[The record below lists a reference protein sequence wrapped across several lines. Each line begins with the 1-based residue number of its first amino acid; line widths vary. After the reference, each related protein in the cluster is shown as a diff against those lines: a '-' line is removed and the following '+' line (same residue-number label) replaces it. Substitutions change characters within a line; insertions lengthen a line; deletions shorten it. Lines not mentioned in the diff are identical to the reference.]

1 LSRDRFAGPGW
12 GKVVGNGGIEVG
24 IQESSVSRRPG
35 ARPAAGDVPRIPG
48 AWPLVGRGD
57 EVALAQE
64 SLRRNSCVVLAGA
77 SGVGKTRLAREVLAA
92 TAPRGA
98 APQWVAATRSAATVA
113 LGAFAHLVPGE
124 SLAIGEG
131 QDRRAVIFD
140 AIVRALEHQ
149 SAQGRPVV
157 GVDDA
162 HLLDDASATLVH
174 LLVTAGAA
182 RVVVTVRS
190 GEPMPD
196 PVVALWKDEQALRI
210 EVQPLSRLEV
220 SDLLGATLRG
230 TVDGATA
237 RRLFDVTRGN
247 ALFLRELVEEGIA
260 AGALS
265 EEAGV
270 WRWDGPLRPGVRLR
284 DLIAERLGGLDDAER
299 DALELVALGEPL
311 TGPVVGRLVA
321 DEVLR
326 RLERRRVVDVGMVDG
341 QLELRL
347 AHPLF
352 GDVLLH
358 DASPRRI
365 DHCRR
370 QLADAWGDETTLAP
384 DEILRVATWRA
395 AVGDQSNPGVLY
407 AGAHRAS
414 VLGDDVTGE
423 WLARIAHAAAPTA
436 ATGMLLGETLSAL
449 GRHDEALDVWQAALD
464 LPGTKAEEA
473 QVAAAIAGVVA
484 WRLDR
489 PDEAR
494 RVLRET
500 AERLSDPVALDLL
513 TSHEA
518 LMASLGA
525 PTATAAIA
533 IAESELARPDLS
545 VASRLRAQLS
555 AAAGWVDAGEI
566 DRAIDTTQEAMGV
579 AMREQLSGLAL
590 YHAMSLSQA
599 LILAGRVAEAD
610 ALVELGHEAS
620 LTSHADVARGAWC
633 FLRGVLAVF
642 RGRPHVAV
650 ATLRESDLLLG
661 RFDYGLRRGILI
673 WHGMAEALRG
683 EPAAAERALDDAQKT
698 NRSRARL
705 YDADWARAR
714 AWTLVAAGQL
724 SDAERAG
731 VEATE
736 VAVRGDRWT
745 YEVLALHDL
754 ARFQGLGARGNPAAA
769 AMTARL
775 EELADRIDG
784 RLAPACAAH
793 ARALAAGDGAALDSA
808 AATFDELGFELF
820 AAEAQAAAAEAHAA
834 AGQKARAYASAEQAR
849 RLAAA
854 CVGATTPLL
863 RRLGTTGQPGDL
875 TRREREAAELAARG
889 HSDREIADMLYL
901 SVRTVHAHL
910 RSAYSKLGVSGRG
923 GLAAALNIRPDGGR
937 E

>member
-1 LSRDRFAGPGW
+1 VPGDGPAL
-12 GKVVGNGGIEVG
+12 
-24 IQESSVSRRPG
+24 PT
-35 ARPAAGDVPRIPG
+35 

-57 EVALAQE
+57 ELALAQE
-64 SLRRNSCVVLAGA
+64 SLRRHSCVVLAGA
-77 SGVGKTRLAREVLAA
+77 AGVGKTRLAREVLAA
-92 TAPRGA
+92 NATGRAP
-98 APQWVAATRSAATVA
+98 PPWVAATRSAGTVA

-140 AIVRALEHQ
+140 AIVRAIEHH
-149 SAQGRPVV
+149 SSQGRPVV

-174 LLVTAGAA
+174 LLVTGGAA

-190 GEPMPD
+190 GEPTPD
-196 PVVALWKDEQALRI
+196 PVVALWKDEHALRI

-220 SDLLGATLRG
+220 SELLGATLRG

-247 ALFLRELVEEGIA
+247 ALFLRELVDEGLA
-260 AGALS
+260 SGALI

-284 DLIAERLGGLDDAER
+284 DLIAERLGTLDDAER

-311 TGPVVGRLVA
+311 TGSVAGRLVP
-321 DEVLR
+321 DDVLR
-326 RLERRRVVDVGMVDG
+326 RLERRRVVEVGRVDG

-358 DASPRRI
+358 DASPRRV
-365 DHCRR
+365 DDCRR
-370 QLADAWGDETTLAP
+370 QLADAWGDETSLAP

-395 AVGDQSNPGVLY
+395 AVGDHSNPGVLY
-407 AGAHRAS
+407 SGAHRAL
-414 VLGDDVTGE
+414 VLGDNVTGE
-423 WLARIAHAAAPTA
+423 RLARIAHATAPTA
-436 ATGMLLGETLSAL
+436 ATGMLLGDALSSM
-449 GRHDEALDVWQAALD
+449 GRHDEALEVWQTALG
-464 LPGTKAEEA
+464 LPGTKLEHAE
-473 QVAAAIAGVVA
+473 VAAAIAGVVA

-489 PDEAR
+489 PGEAR

-500 AERLSDPVALDLL
+500 AERLSDPVAVDLI

-518 LMASLGA
+518 LLASLGA

-533 IAESELARPDLS
+533 IARAELARPDLS
-545 VASRLRAQLS
+545 VGSRLRAQLS
-555 AAAGWVDAGEI
+555 ASAGWVDAGEI
-566 DRAIDTTQEAMGV
+566 DRAIEATQEAMGV
-579 AMREQLSGLAL
+579 AMREHLSGLAL
-590 YHAMSLSQA
+590 YHAMTLTQA
-599 LILAGRVAEAD
+599 LVLAGRLSDAD
-610 ALVELGHEAS
+610 ALVEIGHEAS
-620 LTSHADVARGAWC
+620 LKAHADVARGAWC

-673 WHGMAEALRG
+673 WQGMAEALRG
-683 EPAAAERALDDAQKT
+683 EVAAAERALEDAQRT

-714 AWTLVAAGQL
+714 AWTLIASGQL
-724 SDAERAG
+724 TDAERACIDA
-731 VEATE
+731 VD
-736 VAVRGDRWT
+736 VAVRADRWT
-745 YEVLALHDL
+745 YEVLALHDR
-754 ARFQGLGARGNPAAA
+754 ARFRGLGGRGAAA
-769 AMTARL
+769 ADVVGRL
-775 EELADRIDG
+775 HELAERVDG
-784 RLAPACAAH
+784 RLAPACADH
-793 ARALAAGDGAALDSA
+793 ARALAAGDGTALDAA
-808 AATFDELGFELF
+808 AATFGELGFDLY

-834 AGQKARAYASAEQAR
+834 AGQKAKANASTERAR
-849 RLAAA
+849 RLAAS

-863 RRLGTTGQPGDL
+863 RRLGAAGQPGDL
-875 TRREREAAELAARG
+875 TRRERETAELAARG
-889 HSDREIADMLYL
+889 HSDREIADKLYL

-910 RSAYSKLGVSGRG
+910 RSAYAKLGVSGRG
-923 GLAAALNIRPDGGR
+923 GLAAALDIPPDRQR

>member
-1 LSRDRFAGPGW
+1 MRLA
-12 GKVVGNGGIEVG
+12 
-24 IQESSVSRRPG
+24 PG
-35 ARPAAGDVPRIPG
+35 AGATHPI

-57 EVALAQE
+57 ELALAQE
-64 SLRRNSCVVLAGA
+64 SLRRRSCVVLAGA
-77 SGVGKTRLAREVLAA
+77 AGVGKTRLAREVLAA
-92 TAPRGA
+92 SA
-98 APQWVAATRSAATVA
+98 ADGSPPQWVAATRSAATVA

-124 SLAIGEG
+124 SLSVGEG

-140 AIVRALEHQ
+140 AIVRAIEHH

-190 GEPMPD
+190 GEPTPD
-196 PVVALWKDEQALRI
+196 PVVALWKDEHALRI

-220 SDLLGATLRG
+220 SELLGATLRG

-247 ALFLRELVEEGIA
+247 ALFLRELVDEGLA
-260 AGALS
+260 SGALI

-284 DLIAERLGGLDDAER
+284 DLIAERLGSLDETER

-311 TGPVVGRLVA
+311 AGPVVGRLVP
-321 DEVLR
+321 DDVLR
-326 RLERRRVVDVGMVDG
+326 RLERRRVVEVGRVDG
-341 QLELRL
+341 RLELRL

-358 DASPRRI
+358 DASPLRI
-365 DHCRR
+365 DDCRR
-370 QLADAWGDETTLAP
+370 QLADAWGEEGSLGP

-395 AVGDQSNPGVLY
+395 AIGDHANPGVLFS
-407 AGAHRAS
+407 GAHRAL
-414 VLGDDVTGE
+414 VLGDNVTGE
-423 WLARIAHAAAPTA
+423 RLARIAHATAPSA
-436 ATGMLLGETLSAL
+436 ATGMLLGDALSAL
-449 GRHDEALDVWQAALD
+449 GRHDEALDVWQKALE
-464 LPGTKAEEA
+464 LPGTKAEHAE
-473 QVAAAIAGVVA
+473 VAAAIAGVVA

-518 LMASLGA
+518 LLASLGA

-533 IAESELARPDLS
+533 IAQGELARPDLS
-545 VASRLRAQLS
+545 VGSRLRAQLS

-566 DRAIDTTQEAMGV
+566 DRTIEVTQQAMGV
-579 AMREQLSGLAL
+579 AMREHLTGLAL
-590 YHAMSLSQA
+590 YHAMTLAQSLV
-599 LILAGRVAEAD
+599 LAGRVSEAD
-610 ALVELGHEAS
+610 ALVEMGHEAS
-620 LTSHADVARGAWC
+620 LTAHADVARGAWC

-673 WHGMAEALRG
+673 WQALAEALRG
-683 EPAAAERALDDAQKT
+683 EAAAAERALEDAQRT

-714 AWTLVAAGQL
+714 AWMLVARGQL
-724 SDAERAG
+724 TDAERAG
-731 VEATE
+731 REAAD
-736 VAVRGDRWT
+736 VAVRAHRWT
-745 YEVLALHDL
+745 YEVLALHDR
-754 ARFQGLGARGNPAAA
+754 ARFQGLGGRETMAADGVVG
-769 AMTARL
+769 RL
-775 EELADRIDG
+775 DELTDRVDG
-784 RLAPACAAH
+784 RLAPACADH
-793 ARALAAGDGAALDSA
+793 ARALAAGDGGALDAA
-808 AATFDELGFELF
+808 AATFGELGFDLF
-820 AAEAQAAAAEAHAA
+820 AAEAQAAAAEAHNA
-834 AGQKARAYASAEQAR
+834 AGQKASAHASTERAR

-863 RRLGTTGQPGDL
+863 RRLGATGQPGDL
-875 TRREREAAELAARG
+875 TRRERETAELAARG
-889 HSDREIADMLYL
+889 HSDREIAEMLFL

-910 RSAYSKLGVSGRG
+910 RSAYAKLGVSGRG
-923 GLAAALNIRPDGGR
+923 ELAAALDIPPDAGR

>member
-1 LSRDRFAGPGW
+1 MAAS
-12 GKVVGNGGIEVG
+12 EVG
-24 IQESSVSRRPG
+24 IWGSVVSRAGMHRAPG
-35 ARPAAGDVPRIPG
+35 DGPTLPSS
-48 AWPLVGRGD
+48 WPLVGRGD
-57 EVALAQE
+57 ELALAQE
-64 SLRRNSCVVLAGA
+64 SLRRRSCVVLAGA
-77 SGVGKTRLAREVLAA
+77 AGVGKTRLAREVLAA
-92 TAPRGA
+92 NAGGATPR
-98 APQWVAATRSAATVA
+98 WVAATRSAATVA

-124 SLAIGEG
+124 SLAVGEG

-140 AIVRALEHQ
+140 TIVRAIAHH

-174 LLVTAGAA
+174 LLVTSGAA

-190 GEPMPD
+190 GEPTPD
-196 PVVALWKDEQALRI
+196 PVVALWKDEHALRI
-210 EVQPLSRLEV
+210 EVQPLSRIEV
-220 SDLLGATLRG
+220 NELLAATLCG
-230 TVDGATA
+230 TVDGGTA

-247 ALFLRELVEEGIA
+247 ALFLRELVDEGLA
-260 AGALS
+260 SGALI

-284 DLIAERLGGLDDAER
+284 DLIAERLGGLDDTER

-311 TGPVVGRLVA
+311 TGTVVDRLVPA
-321 DEVLR
+321 DVLR
-326 RLERRRVVDVGMVDG
+326 RLERRRVVEVGRVDG
-341 QLELRL
+341 SLELRL

-365 DHCRR
+365 DDCRR
-370 QLADAWGDETTLAP
+370 QLADAWGDEASLAP

-395 AVGDQSNPGVLY
+395 AVGDHSNPGVLF
-407 AGAHRAS
+407 AGAHRAL
-414 VLGDDVTGE
+414 VLGDNVTGE
-423 WLARIAHAAAPTA
+423 QLARIAHATRPSA
-436 ATGMLLGETLSAL
+436 ATGMLLGDALSSL
-449 GRHDEALDVWQAALD
+449 GRHDEALDVWQEALE
-464 LPGTKAEEA
+464 LPGTKAEQAE
-473 QVAAAIAGVVA
+473 VAAAIAGVVA

-494 RVLRET
+494 RVLHET

-525 PTATAAIA
+525 PTATAGIA
-533 IAESELARPDLS
+533 IARRELARPDLS
-545 VASRLRAQLS
+545 VGSRLRAQLA
-555 AAAGWVDAGEI
+555 AAAGWVDTGEI
-566 DRAIDTTQEAMGV
+566 DRAIETTQDAMVV
-579 AMREQLSGLAL
+579 AMREHLTGLAL
-590 YHAMSLSQA
+590 YHAMTLAQSLV
-599 LILAGRVAEAD
+599 LAGRVSEAE
-610 ALVELGHEAS
+610 ALVEFGHEAS
-620 LTSHADVARGAWC
+620 LTAHADVARGAWC

-673 WHGMAEALRG
+673 WQGMAEALRD
-683 EPAAAERALDDAQKT
+683 EADAAERALEDAQRT

-705 YDADWARAR
+705 YDADWARAQ
-714 AWTLVAAGQL
+714 AWMLVAAGKL
-724 SDAERAG
+724 TDAERAG
-731 VEATE
+731 VEATG
-736 VAVRGDRWT
+736 VAVGGDRWT

-769 AMTARL
+769 AMVSRL
-775 EELADRIDG
+775 EELADRVDG
-784 RLAPACAAH
+784 KLAPACAAH
-793 ARALAAGDGAALDSA
+793 ARALAAGDGVALDA
-808 AATFDELGFELF
+808 AADTFVELGFDLF

-834 AGQKARAYASAEQAR
+834 AGQKARAHASAERAR

-863 RRLGTTGQPGDL
+863 RRLAAAGQPGDL
-875 TRREREAAELAARG
+875 TRREREIAELAARG
-889 HSDREIADMLYL
+889 HTDREIASMLYL

-910 RSAYSKLGVSGRG
+910 RSAYAKLGVHGRG
-923 GLAAALNIRPDGGR
+923 ELAAALDIPPDAGR

>member
-1 LSRDRFAGPGW
+1 VGH
-12 GKVVGNGGIEVG
+12 KVVGHGGIEVG
-24 IQESSVSRRPG
+24 IWGSDLSRR
-35 ARPAAGDVPRIPG
+35 ARRSASAEGPTLPG

-57 EVALAQE
+57 EVALALE
-64 SLRRNSCVVLAGA
+64 SLRHLGCVILAGA

-92 TAPRGA
+92 SASGGA
-98 APQWVAATRSAATVA
+98 RPQWVAATRSAATVA

-124 SLAIGEG
+124 SLAVSEG

-140 AIVRALEHQ
+140 AIVRAIEHH
-149 SAQGRPVV
+149 STQGQAVV

-190 GEPMPD
+190 GEPTPD
-196 PVVALWKDEQALRI
+196 PVVALWKDELARRI

-220 SDLLGATLRG
+220 SDLLCATLRG

-247 ALFLRELVEEGIA
+247 ALFLRELVDEGLA
-260 AGALS
+260 SGALV
-265 EEAGV
+265 EHAGV
-270 WRWDGPLRPGVRLR
+270 WGWDGPLRPGVRLR
-284 DLIAERLGGLDDAER
+284 DLIAERLGALDETER

-311 TGPVVGRLVA
+311 TGPMVGRLVP
-321 DEVLR
+321 DDVLR
-326 RLERRRVVDVGMVDG
+326 RLERRRLVDVGTVDG
-341 QLELRL
+341 HLELRL
-347 AHPLF
+347 GHPLF

-358 DASPRRI
+358 DASPRRL
-365 DHCRR
+365 DDCRR
-370 QLADAWGDETTLAP
+370 QLADAWEDERSLGP

-395 AVGDQSNPGVLY
+395 AVGDHANPGVLF
-407 AGAHRAS
+407 AGAHRAL
-414 VLGDDVTGE
+414 VLGDNVTGE
-423 WLARIAHAAAPTA
+423 WLARIAHAAAPSA
-436 ATGMLLGETLSAL
+436 ATGMLLGDALSSL
-449 GRHDEALDVWQAALD
+449 GRHDEALDLWQTALE
-464 LPGTKAEEA
+464 LPGTKAEYAE
-473 QVAAAIAGVVA
+473 VAAAIAGVVA

-518 LMASLGA
+518 LLASLGA
-525 PTATAAIA
+525 PTSTAAIA
-533 IAESELARPDLS
+533 IAQGELARPDLS
-545 VASRLRAQLS
+545 VGSRLRAQLS
-555 AAAGWVDAGEI
+555 AAAGWVDAGQI
-566 DRAIDTTQEAMGV
+566 DRAIEATQEAMGV

-590 YHAMSLSQA
+590 YHAMTLAQSLV
-599 LILAGRVAEAD
+599 LAGRVSEAD
-610 ALVELGHEAS
+610 ALVEMGHEAA
-620 LTSHADVARGAWC
+620 LTAHADVARGAWC

-661 RFDYGLRRGILI
+661 RFDFGLRRGILI
-673 WHGMAEALRG
+673 WQGMAEALRG
-683 EPAAAERALDDAQKT
+683 EAAAAERALEDAQRT

-705 YDADWARAR
+705 YDADWARAQ
-714 AWTLVAAGQL
+714 AWWLVAAGQL
-724 SDAERAG
+724 TDAERAG
-731 VEATE
+731 VEAAD
-736 VAVRGDRWT
+736 VAVRADRWT
-745 YEVLALHDL
+745 YEVLALHDR
-754 ARFQGLGARGNPAAA
+754 ARFRGLGGPGTVAAEGVVG
-769 AMTARL
+769 RL
-775 EELADRIDG
+775 EELADRVDG

-793 ARALAAGDGAALDSA
+793 ARALAAGDGVALDAA
-808 AATFDELGFELF
+808 AATFGELGFDLF
-820 AAEAQAAAAEAHAA
+820 AAEAQAAAAEVHSA
-834 AGQKARAYASAEQAR
+834 AGQKASAHASTERAR
-849 RLAAA
+849 RLAAT

-863 RRLGTTGQPGDL
+863 RRLGAAGQPGDL
-875 TRREREAAELAARG
+875 TRRERETAELAARG

-910 RSAYSKLGVSGRG
+910 RSAYAKLGVAGRRE
-923 GLAAALNIRPDGGR
+923 LAAALDIPADARR

>member
-1 LSRDRFAGPGW
+1 MHPAPG
-12 GKVVGNGGIEVG
+12 GVPTL
-24 IQESSVSRRPG
+24 PG
-35 ARPAAGDVPRIPG
+35 S
-48 AWPLVGRGD
+48 WPLVGRGD
-57 EVALAQE
+57 ELALAQE
-64 SLRRNSCVVLAGA
+64 SLRRHSCVVLAGA

-92 TAPRGA
+92 NAGGA
-98 APQWVAATRSAATVA
+98 TPQWVAATRSAATVA

-124 SLAIGEG
+124 SLAVGEG

-140 AIVRALEHQ
+140 AIVRAIAHH

-174 LLVTAGAA
+174 LLVAAGAA

-190 GEPMPD
+190 GEPTPD
-196 PVVALWKDEQALRI
+196 PVVALWKDEHAVRI

-220 SDLLGATLRG
+220 SELLAATLRG
-230 TVDGATA
+230 TVDGGTA

-247 ALFLRELVEEGIA
+247 ALFLRELVDEGLA
-260 AGALS
+260 SGALI

-284 DLIAERLGGLDDAER
+284 DLIAGRLGGLDETER

-311 TGPVVGRLVA
+311 AGAVVDRLVHG
-321 DEVLR
+321 DVLR
-326 RLERRRVVDVGMVDG
+326 RLERRRVVEVGRVEG
-341 QLELRL
+341 RLELRL

-365 DHCRR
+365 DDCRR
-370 QLADAWGDETTLAP
+370 QLADAWGDETSLPP

-395 AVGDQSNPGVLY
+395 AVGDHSNPGVLY
-407 AGAHRAS
+407 AGAHRAL
-414 VLGDDVTGE
+414 VLGDNVTGE
-423 WLARIAHAAAPTA
+423 RLGRIAHATRPSASS
-436 ATGMLLGETLSAL
+436 GMLMGDALSSL
-449 GRHDEALDVWQAALD
+449 GRHEEALDVWRAALE
-464 LPGTKAEEA
+464 LPGTKAEQAE
-473 QVAAAIAGVVA
+473 VAAAIAGVVA

-494 RVLRET
+494 RVLHET

-533 IAESELARPDLS
+533 IAERELARPGLS
-545 VASRLRAQLS
+545 VGSRLRAQLA
-555 AAAGWVDAGEI
+555 AAAGWVDTGEI
-566 DRAIDTTQEAMGV
+566 DRAIEATQGAVGV
-579 AMREQLSGLAL
+579 AMREHLSGLAL
-590 YHAMSLSQA
+590 YHAMTLAQSLV
-599 LILAGRVAEAD
+599 LAGRISEAEA
-610 ALVELGHEAS
+610 LIETGHEAS
-620 LTSHADVARGAWC
+620 LNAHADVARGAWC
-633 FLRGVLAVF
+633 FLQGVLAVF

-650 ATLRESDLLLG
+650 AKLRESDLLLG

-673 WHGMAEALRG
+673 WQGMAEALRG
-683 EPAAAERALDDAQKT
+683 EADAAERALEDAQRT

-714 AWTLVAAGQL
+714 AWTLVAGGKL
-724 SDAERAG
+724 TDAERAG
-731 VEATE
+731 VEATG
-736 VAVRGDRWT
+736 VAVHGDRWT
-745 YEVLALHDL
+745 YEALALHDL
-754 ARFQGLGARGNPAAA
+754 ARFQGLGARGNPAGA
-769 AMTARL
+769 AMVSRL
-775 EELADRIDG
+775 EELADRVDG
-784 RLAPACAAH
+784 ELAPACAAH
-793 ARALAAGDGAALDSA
+793 ARALAAGDGAALDA
-808 AATFDELGFELF
+808 AADTFGELGFDLF

-834 AGQKARAYASAEQAR
+834 AGQKARAHASAERAR
-849 RLAAA
+849 RLAVGCA
-854 CVGATTPLL
+854 GATTPLL
-863 RRLGTTGQPGDL
+863 RRLGAAGQPGDL
-875 TRREREAAELAARG
+875 TRREREIAELAARG
-889 HSDREIADMLYL
+889 HTDREIAGMLYL

-910 RSAYSKLGVSGRG
+910 RSAYAKLGIAGRG
-923 GLAAALNIRPDGGR
+923 ELGAALDIPPDAGR

>member
-1 LSRDRFAGPGW
+1 VSRAGPHAAP
-12 GKVVGNGGIEVG
+12 GGG
-24 IQESSVSRRPG
+24 PTLPSS
-35 ARPAAGDVPRIPG
+35 
-48 AWPLVGRGD
+48 WPLVGRGD
-57 EVALAQE
+57 ELALAQE
-64 SLRRNSCVVLAGA
+64 SLRRRSCVVLAGA
-77 SGVGKTRLAREVLAA
+77 AGVGKTRLAREVLAA
-92 TAPRGA
+92 NAGGA
-98 APQWVAATRSAATVA
+98 TPQWVAATRSAATVA

-124 SLAIGEG
+124 SLAVGEG
-131 QDRRAVIFD
+131 QDSRAVIFD
-140 AIVRALEHQ
+140 AIVRAIAHH

-190 GEPMPD
+190 GEPTPD
-196 PVVALWKDEQALRI
+196 PVVALWKDEHALRI

-220 SDLLGATLRG
+220 SELLAATLRG

-247 ALFLRELVEEGIA
+247 ALFLRELVDEGLA
-260 AGALS
+260 SGALI

-284 DLIAERLGGLDDAER
+284 DLIAERLGGLDDTER

-311 TGPVVGRLVA
+311 TGTVVDRLVPG
-321 DEVLR
+321 DVLR
-326 RLERRRVVDVGMVDG
+326 RLERRRVVEVGRVDG
-341 QLELRL
+341 RLELRL

-365 DHCRR
+365 DDCRR
-370 QLADAWGDETTLAP
+370 QLADAWGDEGSLAP

-395 AVGDQSNPGVLY
+395 AVGDHSNPGVLF
-407 AGAHRAS
+407 AGAHRAL
-414 VLGDDVTGE
+414 VLGDNVTGE
-423 WLARIAHAAAPTA
+423 RLARIAHATGPSAG
-436 ATGMLLGETLSAL
+436 TGMLLGDALSSL
-449 GRHDEALDVWQAALD
+449 GRHDEALDVWQAAFE
-464 LPGTKAEEA
+464 LPGTKGEQAE
-473 QVAAAIAGVVA
+473 VAAAIAGVVA

-494 RVLRET
+494 RVLHET

-525 PTATAAIA
+525 STATAAIA
-533 IAESELARPDLS
+533 IAQSELARPELS
-545 VASRLRAQLS
+545 VGSRLRAQL
-555 AAAGWVDAGEI
+555 AASAGWVDTGEI
-566 DRAIDTTQEAMGV
+566 DRAIETTQEAMVV
-579 AMREQLSGLAL
+579 AMRERLTGLAL
-590 YHAMSLSQA
+590 YHAMTLAQSLV
-599 LILAGRVAEAD
+599 LAGRVSEAE
-610 ALVELGHEAS
+610 ALVETGHEAS
-620 LTSHADVARGAWC
+620 LTAHADVARGAWC

-673 WHGMAEALRG
+673 WQGMAEALRG
-683 EPAAAERALDDAQKT
+683 EADAAERALEDAQRT

-714 AWTLVAAGQL
+714 TWMLVAAGKL
-724 SDAERAG
+724 TDAERAG
-731 VEATE
+731 VEATG
-736 VAVRGDRWT
+736 VAVGGDRWT

-754 ARFQGLGARGNPAAA
+754 ARFQGLGARATPAAA
-769 AMTARL
+769 AMVGRL
-775 EELADRIDG
+775 EELADRVDG

-793 ARALAAGDGAALDSA
+793 ARALAAGDGVALDA
-808 AATFDELGFELF
+808 AADTFVELGFDLF
-820 AAEAQAAAAEAHAA
+820 AAEAQTAAAEAHAA
-834 AGQKARAYASAEQAR
+834 AGQKARANASAERAR

-863 RRLGTTGQPGDL
+863 RRLGAAGQPADL
-875 TRREREAAELAARG
+875 TRREREIAELAARG
-889 HSDREIADMLYL
+889 HTDREIAGMLYL

-910 RSAYSKLGVSGRG
+910 RSAYAKLGVAGRG
-923 GLAAALNIRPDGGR
+923 ELAAALDIPPDAGR

>member
-1 LSRDRFAGPGW
+1 
-12 GKVVGNGGIEVG
+12 
-24 IQESSVSRRPG
+24 VSRRAGTPLAPG
-35 ARPAAGDVPRIPG
+35 DGPMLPG

-57 EVALAQE
+57 ELTLARE
-64 SLRRNSCVVLAGA
+64 SLRRRGCVILAGA

-92 TAPRGA
+92 SATGGAP
-98 APQWVAATRSAATVA
+98 PQWVAATRSAATVA

-140 AIVRALEHQ
+140 AIVRAIEHH

-190 GEPMPD
+190 GEPTPD
-196 PVVALWKDEQALRI
+196 PVVALWKDELAVRI

-220 SDLLGATLRG
+220 SELLGATLRG

-247 ALFLRELVEEGIA
+247 ALFLRELVDEGVA
-260 AGALS
+260 SGALI

-284 DLIAERLGGLDDAER
+284 DLIAERLGTLDDTER

-311 TGPVVGRLVA
+311 TGPAVGRLVP
-321 DEVLR
+321 DDVLR
-326 RLERRRVVDVGMVDG
+326 RLERRRLVDVGRVDDR
-341 QLELRL
+341 LEARL

-365 DHCRR
+365 DDCRR
-370 QLADAWGDETTLAP
+370 QLADAWGDERSLGP

-395 AVGDQSNPGVLY
+395 AVGDHSNPGVLY
-407 AGAHRAS
+407 AGAHRAL
-414 VLGDDVTGE
+414 VLGDNVTGE
-423 WLARIAHAAAPTA
+423 RLARIAHAVAPSAAS
-436 ATGMLLGETLSAL
+436 GMLLGDALSSL
-449 GRHDEALDVWQAALD
+449 GRHHEALDVWQPALE
-464 LPGTKAEEA
+464 LPGTKAEHAE
-473 QVAAAIAGVVA
+473 VAAAIAGVVA

-533 IAESELARPDLS
+533 IAQAELARPDLS
-545 VASRLRAQLS
+545 VGSRLRAQLS

-566 DRAIDTTQEAMGV
+566 DRAIEVTQEAMGV

-590 YHAMSLSQA
+590 YHAMTLAQSLV
-599 LILAGRVAEAD
+599 LAGRVSEAD
-610 ALVELGHEAS
+610 ALVEMGHEAS
-620 LTSHADVARGAWC
+620 LTAHAEVARGAWC
-633 FLRGVLAVF
+633 FLRGVLSVF

-650 ATLRESDLLLG
+650 ARLRESDLLLG

-673 WHGMAEALRG
+673 WQGMAEALRG
-683 EPAAAERALDDAQKT
+683 EAAAAERALEDAQLT

-714 AWTLVAAGQL
+714 AWTLAAAGKL
-724 SDAERAG
+724 TDAERAG
-731 VEATE
+731 LEAAD
-736 VAVRGDRWT
+736 VAVRAERWT
-745 YEVLALHDL
+745 YEVLALHDR
-754 ARFQGLGARGNPAAA
+754 ARFRGLGGLGTPAAA
-769 AMTARL
+769 GVVGRL
-775 EELADRIDG
+775 EELAGKVDG
-784 RLAPACAAH
+784 RLAPACADH
-793 ARALAAGDGAALDSA
+793 ARALAAGDGVALDA
-808 AATFDELGFELF
+808 AAAEFRELGFDLF
-820 AAEAQAAAAEAHAA
+820 AAEAQAAAAEAHTA
-834 AGQKARAYASAEQAR
+834 AGQKAKAHASNERAR

-863 RRLGTTGQPGDL
+863 RHLGTAGQPGDL
-875 TRREREAAELAARG
+875 TRRERETAELAARG
-889 HSDREIADMLYL
+889 HSDREIADMLFL

-910 RSAYSKLGVSGRG
+910 RSAYAKLGVSGRG
-923 GLAAALNIRPDGGR
+923 ELAAALDIPPGAGR
-937 E
+937 D

>member
-1 LSRDRFAGPGW
+1 MSRAGTH
-12 GKVVGNGGIEVG
+12 
-24 IQESSVSRRPG
+24 
-35 ARPAAGDVPRIPG
+35 AAPRDGPTLPS
-48 AWPLVGRGD
+48 WPLVGRGD
-57 EVALAQE
+57 ELALAQE
-64 SLRRNSCVVLAGA
+64 SLRRRSCVVLAGA
-77 SGVGKTRLAREVLAA
+77 AGVGKTRLAREVLAA
-92 TAPRGA
+92 NAGGA
-98 APQWVAATRSAATVA
+98 TPQWVAATRSAATVA

-124 SLAIGEG
+124 SLAVGEG

-140 AIVRALEHQ
+140 AIVRALAHH

-190 GEPMPD
+190 GEPTPD
-196 PVVALWKDEQALRI
+196 PVVALWKDEHALRI
-210 EVQPLSRLEV
+210 EVQPLSRIEV
-220 SDLLGATLRG
+220 NELLAATLRG
-230 TVDGATA
+230 TVDGGTA

-247 ALFLRELVEEGIA
+247 ALFLRELVDEGLA
-260 AGALS
+260 SGALI

-270 WRWDGPLRPGVRLR
+270 WRWNGPLHPGVRLR
-284 DLIAERLGGLDDAER
+284 DLIAERLGGLDDTER

-311 TGPVVGRLVA
+311 TGTVVDRLVPG
-321 DEVLR
+321 DVLR
-326 RLERRRVVDVGMVDG
+326 RLERRRVVEVGRVDG
-341 QLELRL
+341 RLELRL

-365 DHCRR
+365 DDCRR
-370 QLADAWGDETTLAP
+370 QLADAWGDEASLAP

-395 AVGDQSNPGVLY
+395 AVGDHSNPGVLF
-407 AGAHRAS
+407 AGAHRAL
-414 VLGDDVTGE
+414 VLGDNVTGE
-423 WLARIAHAAAPTA
+423 RLARIAHATGPIA
-436 ATGMLLGETLSAL
+436 ATGMLLGDALSSL
-449 GRHDEALDVWQAALD
+449 GRHDEALDVWQEALE
-464 LPGTKAEEA
+464 LPGTKAEQAE
-473 QVAAAIAGVVA
+473 VAAAIAGVVA

-489 PDEAR
+489 PGEAR
-494 RVLRET
+494 RVLHET

-533 IAESELARPDLS
+533 IAQRELARPDLS
-545 VASRLRAQLS
+545 VGSRLRAQLA
-555 AAAGWVDAGEI
+555 AAAGWVDTGEI
-566 DRAIDTTQEAMGV
+566 DRAIETTQAAMVV
-579 AMREQLSGLAL
+579 AMREHLTGLAL
-590 YHAMSLSQA
+590 YHAMTLAQSLV
-599 LILAGRVAEAD
+599 LAGRVSEAE
-610 ALVELGHEAS
+610 ALVETGHEAS
-620 LTSHADVARGAWC
+620 LTAHADVARGAWC

-673 WHGMAEALRG
+673 WQGMAEALRD
-683 EPAAAERALDDAQKT
+683 EADAAERALEDAQRT

-714 AWTLVAAGQL
+714 AWMLVAAGKL
-724 SDAERAG
+724 TDAERAG
-731 VEATE
+731 VEATG
-736 VAVRGDRWT
+736 VAVGGDRWT

-754 ARFQGLGARGNPAAA
+754 ARFQGLGARGTPAAA
-769 AMTARL
+769 AMVGRL
-775 EELADRIDG
+775 EELADRVDG
-784 RLAPACAAH
+784 KLAQACAAH
-793 ARALAAGDGAALDSA
+793 ARALAAGDGVALDA
-808 AATFDELGFELF
+808 AADTFGGLGFDLF
-820 AAEAQAAAAEAHAA
+820 AAEAQAAAAEAHGA
-834 AGQKARAYASAEQAR
+834 AGQKARAHASAERAR

-863 RRLGTTGQPGDL
+863 RRLGSAGQPGDL
-875 TRREREAAELAARG
+875 TRREREIAELAARG
-889 HSDREIADMLYL
+889 HTDREIAGMLYL

-910 RSAYSKLGVSGRG
+910 RSAYAKLGVHGRG
-923 GLAAALNIRPDGGR
+923 ELAAALDIPPDAGR

>member
-1 LSRDRFAGPGW
+1 L
-12 GKVVGNGGIEVG
+12 
-24 IQESSVSRRPG
+24 
-35 ARPAAGDVPRIPG
+35 
-48 AWPLVGRGD
+48 
-57 EVALAQE
+57 ALAQE
-64 SLRRNSCVVLAGA
+64 SLRRGSCVVLAGA
-77 SGVGKTRLAREVLAA
+77 AGVGKTRLAREVLAA
-92 TAPRGA
+92 NAGGAP
-98 APQWVAATRSAATVA
+98 PQWVAATRSAATVA

-124 SLAIGEG
+124 SLAVGEG

-140 AIVRALEHQ
+140 AIVRAIAHH

-190 GEPMPD
+190 GEPTPD
-196 PVVALWKDEQALRI
+196 PVVALWKDEHAVRI

-220 SDLLGATLRG
+220 SELLAATLRG
-230 TVDGATA
+230 TVDGGMA

-247 ALFLRELVEEGIA
+247 ALFLRELVDEGLA
-260 AGALS
+260 SGALI

-270 WRWDGPLRPGVRLR
+270 WGWDGPLRPGVRLR
-284 DLIAERLGGLDDAER
+284 DLIAERLGALDETER
-299 DALELVALGEPL
+299 DAIELVALGEPL
-311 TGPVVGRLVA
+311 AGTVVDRLVPG
-321 DEVLR
+321 DVLR
-326 RLERRRVVDVGMVDG
+326 RLERRRVVEVGRVDG
-341 QLELRL
+341 RLELRL

-365 DHCRR
+365 DDCRR
-370 QLADAWGDETTLAP
+370 QLADAWGDEASLAP

-395 AVGDQSNPGVLY
+395 AVGDHSNPGILF
-407 AGAHRAS
+407 AGAHRAL
-414 VLGDDVTGE
+414 VLGDNVTGE
-423 WLARIAHAAAPTA
+423 RLARIAHDVAPSA
-436 ATGMLLGETLSAL
+436 ATGMVLGDALSSL
-449 GRHDEALDVWQAALD
+449 GRHDEALDVWQAALE
-464 LPGTKAEEA
+464 LPGTKAEQAE
-473 QVAAAIAGVVA
+473 VAAAIAGVVA

-494 RVLRET
+494 RVLHET

-533 IAESELARPDLS
+533 IAERELSRLELS
-545 VASRLRAQLS
+545 VGSQLRAQLA
-555 AAAGWVDAGEI
+555 AAAGWVDTGEI
-566 DRAIDTTQEAMGV
+566 DRAIEATQGAMAV
-579 AMREQLSGLAL
+579 AMREHLTGLAL
-590 YHAMSLSQA
+590 YHAMTLAQSLV
-599 LILAGRVAEAD
+599 LAGRVSEAE
-610 ALVELGHEAS
+610 ALVEMGYEAS
-620 LTSHADVARGAWC
+620 LNAHADVARGAWC

-642 RGRPHVAV
+642 RGRPHAAV

-673 WHGMAEALRG
+673 WQGMAEALRG
-683 EPAAAERALDDAQKT
+683 EADAAERALEDAQRT

-714 AWTLVAAGQL
+714 AWMLVAAGKL
-724 SDAERAG
+724 TDAERAG
-731 VEATE
+731 VEATG
-736 VAVRGDRWT
+736 VAVGGDRWT

-754 ARFQGLGARGNPAAA
+754 ARFQGLSARGTPAAA
-769 AMTARL
+769 AMVDRL
-775 EELADRIDG
+775 DELADRVDG
-784 RLAPACAAH
+784 TLAPACAAH
-793 ARALAAGDGAALDSA
+793 ARALAAGDGVALDA
-808 AATFDELGFELF
+808 AADTFAELGFDLF
-820 AAEAQAAAAEAHAA
+820 AAEAQIAAAEAHAA
-834 AGQKARAYASAEQAR
+834 TGQKARANASAERAR

-854 CVGATTPLL
+854 CPGATTPLL
-863 RRLGTTGQPGDL
+863 RRLGAGGQPGDL
-875 TRREREAAELAARG
+875 TRRERETAELAARG
-889 HSDREIADMLYL
+889 HSDREIATMLYL

-910 RSAYSKLGVSGRG
+910 RSSYAKLGVAGRG
-923 GLAAALNIRPDGGR
+923 ELAEALDIPPDTRR

>member
-1 LSRDRFAGPGW
+1 MQG
-12 GKVVGNGGIEVG
+12 VY
-24 IQESSVSRRPG
+24 VSRRAG
-35 ARPAAGDVPRIPG
+35 TRPAAGDGPG
-48 AWPLVGRGD
+48 RPSAWPLVGRGD
-57 EVALAQE
+57 ELTLAQE
-64 SLRRNSCVVLAGA
+64 SLRRRSCVVLAGA
-77 SGVGKTRLAREVLAA
+77 AGVGKTRLAREVLAA
-92 TAPRGA
+92 SANSGPP
-98 APQWVAATRSAATVA
+98 PQWVAATRSAATVS

-140 AIVRALEHQ
+140 AIVRAIDRH
-149 SAQGRPVV
+149 SAQGRPVM

-190 GEPMPD
+190 GEPTPD

-220 SDLLGATLRG
+220 SELLGATLRG

-247 ALFLRELVEEGIA
+247 ALFLRELVDEGVA
-260 AGALS
+260 SGALA
-265 EEAGV
+265 EDAGV
-270 WRWDGPLRPGVRLR
+270 WRWHGPLRPGVRLR
-284 DLIAERLGGLDDAER
+284 DLIAERLGALDEAER

-311 TGPVVGRLVA
+311 IGPVLGRLVP
-321 DEVLR
+321 DDVLR
-326 RLERRRVVDVGMVDG
+326 RLERRRVVDVGRVDG
-341 QLELRL
+341 QLVLRL

-358 DASPRRI
+358 DASPRRV
-365 DHCRR
+365 DDCRR
-370 QLADAWGDETTLAP
+370 QLADAWGDETSLAP

-395 AVGDQSNPGVLY
+395 GAGDHSNPGVLY
-407 AGAHRAS
+407 AGAHRAL
-414 VLGDDVTGE
+414 VLGDNLTGE
-423 WLARIAHAAAPTA
+423 WLARIAHAAAPNA
-436 ATGMLLGETLSAL
+436 GTGMLLGDALSSL

-464 LPGTKAEEA
+464 LPGTKAEHAE
-473 QVAAAIAGVVA
+473 VAAAIAGVVA

-494 RVLRET
+494 WVLHET

-518 LMASLGA
+518 LLASLGA
-525 PTATAAIA
+525 PTSTAAIA
-533 IAESELARPDLS
+533 IAEAELARPDLS
-545 VASRLRAQLS
+545 VGSRLRAQLS

-566 DRAIDTTQEAMGV
+566 DRAIETTQEAMGV

-590 YHAMSLSQA
+590 YHAMSLAQA
-599 LILAGRVAEAD
+599 LVLSGRLSDAD
-610 ALVELGHEAS
+610 ALVEVGHEAS
-620 LTSHADVARGAWC
+620 LTAHAEVARGAWC

-642 RGRPHVAV
+642 RGRPHVA
-650 ATLRESDLLLG
+650 AARLRESDLLLG

-673 WHGMAEALRG
+673 WQGMAEALRG
-683 EPAAAERALDDAQKT
+683 DAAAAERALDDAQHT

-705 YDADWARAR
+705 YDADWARAL
-714 AWTLVAAGQL
+714 AWTLVAGGQL
-724 SDAERAG
+724 TDAERAAI
-731 VEATE
+731 EATD
-736 VAVRGDRWT
+736 VAVRADRWT
-745 YEVLALHDL
+745 YEVLALHDR
-754 ARFQGLGARGNPAAA
+754 ARFHGLGGRGTGASGSADVVR
-769 AMTARL
+769 RL
-775 EELADRIDG
+775 EELADRVDG
-784 RLAPACAAH
+784 RLAPACAEH
-793 ARALAAGDGAALDSA
+793 ARALAAGDGPALDA
-808 AATFDELGFELF
+808 VAATFGELGFELF

-834 AGQKARAYASAEQAR
+834 AGQKASAHASTDRAR
-849 RLAAA
+849 RMAAA

-863 RRLGTTGQPGDL
+863 RRLGTAGQPGDL
-875 TRREREAAELAARG
+875 TRRERETAELAARG
-889 HSDREIADMLYL
+889 HSDREIADMLYV

-923 GLAAALNIRPDGGR
+923 GLAAALDIPPDGRR

>member
-1 LSRDRFAGPGW
+1 MRAAPGHGPGL
-12 GKVVGNGGIEVG
+12 
-24 IQESSVSRRPG
+24 PT
-35 ARPAAGDVPRIPG
+35 D
-48 AWPLVGRGD
+48 WPLVGRGD
-57 EVALAQE
+57 ELALARE
-64 SLRRNSCVVLAGA
+64 SLQRRSCVVLAGA
-77 SGVGKTRLAREVLAA
+77 SGVGKSRLAREVLAA
-92 TAPRGA
+92 SATGGS

-113 LGAFAHLVPGE
+113 LGAFAHLVPGK

-140 AIVRALEHQ
+140 AIVRAIEHH
-149 SAQGRPVV
+149 SAQDRPVL

-174 LLVTAGAA
+174 LLVTARAA

-190 GEPMPD
+190 GEPTPD

-247 ALFLRELVEEGIA
+247 ALFLRELVDEGLA
-260 AGALS
+260 SGALI

-284 DLIAERLGGLDDAER
+284 DLIAERLGSLDDTER

-311 TGPVVGRLVA
+311 TDPVVARLVP
-321 DEVLR
+321 DGVLR
-326 RLERRRVVDVGMVDG
+326 RLERRRVVEVGKVDG
-341 QLELRL
+341 RLELRL

-365 DHCRR
+365 DDCHR
-370 QLADAWGDETTLAP
+370 QLADAWGDEASLGP

-395 AVGDQSNPGVLY
+395 AVGDHSNPGVLFS
-407 AGAHRAS
+407 GADRAL
-414 VLGDDVTGE
+414 VLGDSVTGE
-423 WLARIAHAAAPTA
+423 RLARIAHATAPSA
-436 ATGMLLGETLSAL
+436 ATGLLLGDALSSL
-449 GRHDEALDVWQAALD
+449 GRHDEALDVWQEALE
-464 LPGTKAEEA
+464 LPGTKAEHA

-518 LMASLGA
+518 LLASLGA

-533 IAESELARPDLS
+533 IAQGELARPDLS
-545 VASRLRAQLS
+545 VGSRLRAQLS

-566 DRAIDTTQEAMGV
+566 DRAIEATQEAMGV
-579 AMREQLSGLAL
+579 AMREQLTGLAL
-590 YHAMSLSQA
+590 YHAMTLAQSLV
-599 LILAGRVAEAD
+599 LAGRVSEAD
-610 ALVELGHEAS
+610 ALVEMGHEAS
-620 LTSHADVARGAWC
+620 LTARADVARGAWC

-673 WHGMAEALRG
+673 WQGMGEALRG
-683 EPAAAERALDDAQKT
+683 DAAAAERALEDAQST

-724 SDAERAG
+724 TDAERA
-731 VEATE
+731 VREATG

-754 ARFQGLGARGNPAAA
+754 ARFQGLGARGTVAAA
-769 AMTARL
+769 AMVGRL
-775 EELADRIDG
+775 EELANRVDG

-793 ARALAAGDGAALDSA
+793 ARALAAGDGVALDAA
-808 AATFDELGFELF
+808 AATFGELGFDLF
-820 AAEAQAAAAEAHAA
+820 AAEAQVAAAEAHAA
-834 AGQKARAYASAEQAR
+834 AGQKASAHASTERAR

-863 RRLGTTGQPGDL
+863 RRLGAAGQPGDL
-875 TRREREAAELAARG
+875 TRRERETAELAARG
-889 HSDREIADMLYL
+889 HSDREIADTLYL

-910 RSAYSKLGVSGRG
+910 RSAYAKLGVSGRG
-923 GLAAALNIRPDGGR
+923 ELAAALDIPGDGGR